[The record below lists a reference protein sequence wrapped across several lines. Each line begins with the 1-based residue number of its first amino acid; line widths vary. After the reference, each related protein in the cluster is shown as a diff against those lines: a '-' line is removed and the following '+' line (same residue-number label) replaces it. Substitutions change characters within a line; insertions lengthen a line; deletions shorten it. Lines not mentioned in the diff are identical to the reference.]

1 MRVTP
6 LGFCQ
11 RIIANEKPLNLE
23 KTTYSVL
30 SVLFLSMV
38 QMFNICFINFKD
50 TKKVDDILA
59 SSLDFQSLIDQ
70 LSKVYQF
77 GSQFPC
83 LLGHPVIGLCLMIL
97 RSG

>member
-6 LGFCQ
+6 LGFCH

-59 SSLDFQSLIDQ
+59 SSLDFQSLIDALYIIYQ

-83 LLGHPVIGLCLMIL
+83 LLGHPVIGL
-97 RSG
+97 

>member
-1 MRVTP
+1 
-6 LGFCQ
+6 
-11 RIIANEKPLNLE
+11 
-23 KTTYSVL
+23 
-30 SVLFLSMV
+30 MV
-38 QMFNICFINFKD
+38 QMFNIFFINFKD

-59 SSLDFQSLIDQ
+59 SSLDFQSLFDALYIIYQ

-83 LLGHPVIGLCLMIL
+83 LLGHPVIGSWLMIL